1 MKFKNIFLIFGL
13 SLLVWGC
20 DKDFLEV
27 TPQASMIDEEYWT
40 NESNIETFAF
50 DFYPAY
56 FTGYGS
62 GYAWG
67 KFFSGE
73 AFNDDFAATSPPV
86 FTSSVPTTANPASGW
101 TFTWV
106 RKANIFIDRVQNSPI
121 DDNAKEHWVGVG
133 RFFRGME
140 YKDLVQRFGDVPWFD
155 EELTEEE
162 EEEIY
167 KPRDEREFVM
177 DRVLEDF
184 QYAAANVREDARVNG
199 LMVNRDV
206 VLGFMSRVFLFEGT
220 WQKYHEGN
228 TEKARE
234 YLEAAKWAANEII
247 TGGNYS
253 LGDYRDVFSSISL
266 ANNPEVILYREYES
280 GVLTHSLM
288 SYNNRGEPQ
297 TGVSKDAIDS
307 YLTENGLPIDQDPV
321 YQGDQGIDN
330 VMANRDPRL
339 YATIVSDT
347 LRINGVHSSYS
358 TTGFATHKFLNE
370 DIKDTQEGFSSLN
383 ITDSPVLRYGEVLM
397 NYAEAAAE
405 LATVGGAGI
414 TQEDLNKSINVLRAR
429 PGIEMPP
436 LQLSGDLPAVNGTVI
451 EDPERDPDVSPL
463 LWEIRR
469 ERRVELMM
477 EGFRN
482 DDLKRWAKFEY
493 LDMVDNYEINMGA
506 WIDKSDY
513 EPEDP
518 ELDNPV
524 EGLVLVDQ
532 NGNVVSGNQGYIK
545 PATAESTIRRFE
557 DPRVYL
563 RPIPLNQITLYSD
576 FGVTLEQNPGWN

>member
-1 MKFKNIFLIFGL
+1 MKFKNIYLLFGL
-13 SLLVWGC
+13 ALLVWGC

-27 TPQASMIDEEYWT
+27 PPQDQMTDETFWT
-40 NESNIETFAF
+40 SESNIETFAF
-50 DFYPAY
+50 GFYPAY
-56 FTGYGS
+56 FPGYGS

-73 AFNDDFAATSPPV
+73 SFNDDFAPTSPPV
-86 FTSSVPTTANPASGW
+86 FTSSVPTSGGGW
-101 TFTWV
+101 TFSWV
-106 RKANIFIDRVQNSPI
+106 RKANIFINRVQDSPI
-121 DDNAKEHWVGVG
+121 EEDAKEHWIGIG

-140 YKDLVQRFGDVPWFD
+140 YKDLVQRFGDVPWYESELNESQTD
-155 EELTEEE
+155 EL
-162 EEEIY
+162 Y
-167 KPRDEREFVM
+167 KPRDSREFVM
-177 DRVLEDF
+177 DKVLEDF
-184 QYAAANVREDARVNG
+184 QYAAANVREDARVDG

-234 YLEAAKWAANEII
+234 YLEAAKWAANELI
-247 TGGNYS
+247 TDGNYS
-253 LGDYRDVFSSISL
+253 LGNYRDVFSSVSL
-266 ANNPEVILYREYES
+266 AGNPEVILYREYES
-280 GVLTHSLM
+280 GILTHALM
-288 SYNNRGEPQ
+288 SYNNRGESQ

-307 YLTENGLPIDQDPV
+307 YLTENGLPIDQDPA
-321 YQGDQGIDN
+321 YQGDHGIEN

-339 YATIVSDT
+339 HQTIVPYE
-347 LRINGVHSSYS
+347 LRLNGVVGHYS

-370 DIKDTQEGFSSLN
+370 EIKDNQEGFSSLN
-383 ITDSPVLRYGEVLM
+383 IIDSPVLRYGEVLI

-405 LATVGGAGI
+405 LATVGGPAL
-414 TQEDLNKSINVLRAR
+414 TQEDINKSINVLRAR
-429 PGIEMPP
+429 PGVDMPAVE
-436 LQLSGDLPAVNGTVI
+436 LSGESFSVNGTVI
-451 EDPERDPDVSPL
+451 VDPERDPDVSPI

-482 DDLKRWAKFEY
+482 DDLKRWKKFEY

-513 EPEDP
+513 DP
-518 ELDNPV
+518 ADPDDDNPV
-524 EGLVLVDQ
+524 AGIVLVDE
-532 NGNVVSGNQGYIK
+532 NGNEVSGDQGYIK

-563 RPIPLNQITLYSD
+563 RPIPLDQITLYSD
-576 FGVTLEQNPGWN
+576 FGVSLEQNPGWN